1 MGQAAGSQPRRP
13 PYRDRVGSYDDVFR
27 ALHHADVRYVI
38 VGGTAVVLQGHA
50 RLTVDLDL
58 VVDLSEEQAVAAIRA
73 LTGLGLQSR
82 LPVDPQ
88 SFADAATRRTWVEQR
103 NLRVFS
109 LFDPKSPRRE
119 VDVFATEPVP
129 FDELHAD
136 ATTFVIAGVPVRVA
150 SRRHLIE
157 MKRLAGR
164 PRDLDDIA
172 VLESLGDD

>member
-1 MGQAAGSQPRRP
+1 
-13 PYRDRVGSYDDVFR
+13 VGSYDDVFR
-27 ALHHADVRYVI
+27 ALHDADVQYVV

-50 RLTVDLDL
+50 RLTIDLDL

-82 LPVDPQ
+82 LPVDPET
-88 SFADAATRRTWVEQR
+88 FADAATRRTWVEQR
-103 NLRVFS
+103 HLKVFS
-109 LFDPKSPRRE
+109 LFDPQSPRRE
-119 VDVFATEPVP
+119 VDLLPFEPLP
-129 FDELHAD
+129 FDELHAG

-157 MKRLAGR
+157 MKRQAGR

-172 VLESLGDD
+172 VLEALGDD